1 MSSEEYYA
9 NLQVILRNILN
20 NNNEE
25 RNKSVQILEEMRK
38 DTPTLLIYL
47 ILVINSKI
55 DLFRIGK

>member
-1 MSSEEYYA
+1 MSSEEYYS

-47 ILVINSKI
+47 IIVINSKI
-55 DLFRIGK
+55 DLFRI